1 MIAGTEQVSS
11 WDSGAHLALGSQG
24 IPALL
29 RVSCTQH
36 LVVIYSVS
44 SPSNDLMLKVA
55 TQGYNVSSSLSGSYH
70 SLAVHDKRGIC
81 LLQISKVVGAEAVL
95 LLPSAWA
102 PELSLRV
109 EQYRSGRKGLG
120 TIRKVLGT
128 VCYIFLVLES
138 PATVTVWA
146 HGSPKEHLGHWV
158 ITFLWSDST
167 QQLDTPLILQHQA

>member
-95 LLPSAWA
+95 LLPSA
-102 PELSLRV
+102 
-109 EQYRSGRKGLG
+109 
-120 TIRKVLGT
+120 
-128 VCYIFLVLES
+128 
-138 PATVTVWA
+138 
-146 HGSPKEHLGHWV
+146 
-158 ITFLWSDST
+158 
-167 QQLDTPLILQHQA
+167 